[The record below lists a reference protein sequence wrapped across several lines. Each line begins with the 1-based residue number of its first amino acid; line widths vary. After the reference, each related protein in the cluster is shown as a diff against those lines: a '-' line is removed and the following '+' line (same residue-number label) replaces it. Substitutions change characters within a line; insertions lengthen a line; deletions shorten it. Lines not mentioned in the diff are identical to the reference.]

1 MQYQFNLTCV
11 CLVFGAIV
19 LTGCQGNGESRE
31 QAVTTDADWSTK
43 QRSVLAREPEMR
55 PLRMPESFDSSKA
68 PELRSAAMEILQQAA
83 DSTNPLLRANAI
95 EAMHV
100 VPERITPL
108 VRLGLGDENRGVR
121 FVSAMTVGE
130 LRLAE
135 LCDLVE
141 PLLDDESD
149 SVHAAAIYAMRRCGR
164 DVDPSPLAGM
174 LFSPDPE
181 VKGNAALVLG
191 ELGEASAIPMLK
203 QAVHHQPERLS
214 MARAR
219 IIELQIAEALV
230 KLGDESG
237 LEVIRASLFTPPE
250 QGELAV
256 LACQMCGRLNDQTYL
271 ASLREKAIRTG
282 QQQEPAEIRLAA
294 TQAVAQLDPV
304 RAPFDVALAYTN
316 SEYFTIR
323 AQAAAVLGWSRD
335 ATIVARLTTLLDDP
349 NPLVQVAAA
358 GAILRATAP

>member
-1 MQYQFNLTCV
+1 L
-11 CLVFGAIV
+11 AI
-19 LTGCQGNGESRE
+19 LTGCQGDGAATQ
-31 QAVTTDADWSTK
+31 QAATIDADWSTK

-55 PLRMPESFDSSKA
+55 PLHMPEAFDTSKA
-68 PELRSAAMEILQQAA
+68 SELRGAALDIVQQAA

-95 EAMHV
+95 EAMHAA
-100 VPERITPL
+100 PEHISPI
-108 VRLGLGDENRGVR
+108 VRMGLGDENRGVR

-130 LRLAE
+130 LRLTE
-135 LCDLVE
+135 LRDLVE
-141 PLLDDESD
+141 PLLDDGSA
-149 SVHAAAIYAMRRCGR
+149 SVRAAAIYAMRRCGR
-164 DVDPSPLAGM
+164 GIDPTPLGDM
-174 LFSPDPE
+174 LFSRDPE

-237 LEVIRASLFTPPE
+237 LEVIRAALFAPPE

-282 QQQEPAEIRLAA
+282 RQQEPAEIRLAA

-304 RAPFDVALAYTN
+304 RAPFDVALAYTD
-316 SEYFTIR
+316 SEHFTIR

-335 ATIVARLTTLLDDP
+335 ATVVARLTALLDDP

-358 GAILRATAP
+358 GAILRATAA